1 MTLCLYCRLENL
13 KEEVGVDVKPGWE
26 AGDIKPPWDTRKMV
40 SPPSPHHLDPR
51 PQWIRPE
58 DYEDEQ
64 RAKSVLETEGGHR
77 RPEFCESLPEEA
89 EHYPGSGPFSGP
101 NGSPFHEGPPTP
113 HGVHS
118 FSPESMMHNGLD
130 GPPGPGGG
138 ASKKSSSRRN
148 AWGNLSYA
156 DLITQVSRRPATTS
170 WGQFRKTLI
179 FPIQAILSSPE
190 KRLTLSQVYDWMVQN
205 IPYFKD
211 KGDSNSSAGWK
222 VGVCSIVISHH
233 HHLCRVS
240 AQLFFLIL
248 TFDSSPKT
256 KKRTTDSI
264 PLVCWLVHVTAL
276 KR

>member
-1 MTLCLYCRLENL
+1 M
-13 KEEVGVDVKPGWE
+13 DVKPGWE

-156 DLITQVSRRPATTS
+156 DLITQVSRRPANRAS
-170 WGQFRKTLI
+170 NEAYSKV
-179 FPIQAILSSPE
+179 P
-190 KRLTLSQVYDWMVQN
+190 
-205 IPYFKD
+205 KD
-211 KGDSNSSAGWK
+211 IKS
-222 VGVCSIVISHH
+222 
-233 HHLCRVS
+233 R
-240 AQLFFLIL
+240 
-248 TFDSSPKT
+248 
-256 KKRTTDSI
+256 RR
-264 PLVCWLVHVTAL
+264 PLLDTIMTQC
-276 KR
+276 